1 MNKIDFPRIGVD
13 GVVRIQEDIEVLYFN
28 RFFKNIHG
36 RLLKLQ
42 GTIVPTSD
50 EYRVLSIIIKFLETI
65 LLALPHKLQ
74 KFSLLWDKA
83 LMIYNISDQFKDKLL
98 STFNY
103 DYHRRK
109 NLIEH
114 AKYLNVKSCPYCNM
128 HYTLYAEKNGG
139 TEKLAKFQFD
149 HFYPKDSY
157 PILSMSLYNLIP
169 SCNICNH
176 AKSTKTTLS
185 LDFHP
190 YHSDISK
197 KFKFRLNN
205 PINLYLGQHKKD
217 IIDIDLVANG
227 LNSQQDVDAFSDA
240 FNLKVLYQRHRD
252 VAQEVFDKAYEYP
265 YYSNPDNFK
274 WLSNCQPDY
283 IKRLWMGTYIS
294 EQDIHKRPMTKFI
307 QDLWEQAIGIKV
319 SITQGRAT

>member
-1 MNKIDFPRIGVD
+1 MNKIDFPRKGVD
-13 GVVRIQEDIEVLYFN
+13 GVVRGKQDIEEFYHTEFFEIIQKKLIQIPGNLNLTNHERYVLEVIIWYLERILFACPIALEKYYKLWKKSLSVYIV
-28 RFFKNIHG
+28 RDEFKDE
-36 RLLKLQ
+36 LLK
-42 GTIVPTSD
+42 
-50 EYRVLSIIIKFLETI
+50 
-65 LLALPHKLQ
+65 A
-74 KFSLLWDKA
+74 
-83 LMIYNISDQFKDKLL
+83 
-98 STFNY
+98 FNY
-103 DYHRRK
+103 AEHRK
-109 NLIEH
+109 NGLIKH
-114 AKYLNVKSCPYCNM
+114 AKNLNVKSCPYCNM
-128 HYTLYAEKNGG
+128 HYTLYAEKKGG
-139 TEKLAKFQFD
+139 TKKLAKFQFD

-169 SCNICNH
+169 SCSICNH

-217 IIDIDLVANG
+217 IIDIDLVTNG
-227 LNSQQDVDAFSDA
+227 LNLQQDVDDFSDA
-240 FNLKVLYQRHRD
+240 FNLKELYQRHRD

-307 QDLWEQAIGIKV
+307 QDLWEQARGIKA

>member
-1 MNKIDFPRIGVD
+1 MNKIDFPRIGFD
-13 GVVRIQEDIEVLYFN
+13 GIEHAKDWIENFYYNEFFKIIQE
-28 RFFKNIHG
+28 
-36 RLLKLQ
+36 KLQ
-42 GTIVPTSD
+42 LIPSKLKITNHELHVI
-50 EYRVLSIIIKFLETI
+50 EAIIWNLKRI
-65 LLALPHKLQ
+65 LLACPSTLEKYS
-74 KFSLLWDKA
+74 KLWDQSIVKYKLTKEIIKELGKA
-83 LMIYNISDQFKDKLL
+83 F
-98 STFNY
+98 
-103 DYHRRK
+103 DYTSHRK
-109 NLIEH
+109 NGLIKF

-128 HYTLYAEKNGG
+128 HYTLYAEISGG

-149 HFYPKDSY
+149 HFYPKKVY

-169 SCNICNH
+169 SCSICNH
-176 AKSTKTTLS
+176 TKSTKTSMS

-197 KFKFRLNN
+197 IFKFRLHD
-205 PINLYLGQHKKD
+205 PLKVYSGRIID
-217 IIDIDLVANG
+217 EIDIDLIANDPN
-227 LNSQQDVDAFSDA
+227 LQQEVDTFSNAFH
-240 FNLKVLYQRHRD
+240 LKTLYQRHGD
-252 VAQEVFDKAYEYP
+252 IAQEVFDKAYEYP

-307 QDLWEQAIGIKV
+307 QDLWEQARGIKA